1 MSTGRNTAVRDRDRL
16 SIRRGHPDC
25 GSTHHDCRQKF
36 PPCGICGEPIDYE
49 LPYLDPWEFVVD
61 HVIPLIRG
69 GEDVLSNKQ
78 AAHRCC
84 NRDKSDQ
91 VDEEQSAA
99 TGTTFVTTRT
109 W

>member
-1 MSTGRNTAVRDRDRL
+1 MSTGRNTATRDRDRL

-25 GSTHHDCRQKF
+25 GSPYHDCKARF
-36 PPCGICGEPIDYE
+36 PNCGICGEPIDYE

-61 HVIPLIRG
+61 HVIPLIAG

-91 VDEEQSAA
+91 VEEDQAHQH
-99 TGTTFVTTRT
+99 GTTFVTTRT

>member
-1 MSTGRNTAVRDRDRL
+1 MSTGRNTAVRDRHRIA
-16 SIRRGHPDC
+16 IRRGHPNC
-25 GSTHHDCRQKF
+25 GSEHHDCAAKF
-36 PPCGICGEPIDYE
+36 PECGICGEPIDYE

-69 GEDVLSNKQ
+69 GPDELPNKQ

-91 VDEEQSAA
+91 IEEEQLSTSVA
-99 TGTTFVTTRT
+99 FVTVRT

>member
-1 MSTGRNTAVRDRDRL
+1 MIGSAFGAGTRTAVLR
-16 SIRRGHPDC
+16 ITTARRSS
-25 GSTHHDCRQKF
+25 STIS
-36 PPCGICGEPIDYE
+36 GGNCGEPIDYD
-49 LPYLDPWEFVVD
+49 LPYLDPWEYVVD

>member
-1 MSTGRNTAVRDRDRL
+1 MSTGRNTAQRDRDRL
-16 SIRRGHPDC
+16 SIRRGHPNC
-25 GSTHHDCRQKF
+25 GSEHHDCAAKF
-36 PPCGICGEPIDYE
+36 PECGICGEPIDYE
-49 LPYLDPWEFVVD
+49 LPYLDPWEYVVD

-69 GEDVLSNKQ
+69 GPDELPNKQ

-91 VDEEQSAA
+91 IEEEQLSTSVA
-99 TGTTFVTTRT
+99 FVTVRT